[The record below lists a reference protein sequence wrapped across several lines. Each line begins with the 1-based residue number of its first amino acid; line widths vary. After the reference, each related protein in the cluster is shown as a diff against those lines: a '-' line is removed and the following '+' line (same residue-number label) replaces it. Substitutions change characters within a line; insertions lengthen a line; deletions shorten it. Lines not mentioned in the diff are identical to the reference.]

1 MILSKFIRLHSLSA
15 CILLLGSAL
24 AQAQSES
31 VQIKRASELREA
43 PGESSRSLATLVVR
57 TPVTRSGQRQGAW
70 IQVRTAEG
78 ASGWVHMFDVSSSG
92 STAPTGVGTDAMRGV
107 ANFFNKGSAQGGT
120 VTATSTLGI
129 RGLGAQDL
137 ARSQPNLGAVD
148 QADALRLDG
157 DQARQF
163 ASSAALSRRQVDA
176 LPEPAPVPPQT
187 SNPAQSNIN

>member
-1 MILSKFIRLHSLSA
+1 MQADPAANLVDIALKGHVGVQRLAAKQH
-15 CILLLGSAL
+15 G
-24 AQAQSES
+24 
-31 VQIKRASELREA
+31 
-43 PGESSRSLATLVVR
+43 
-57 TPVTRSGQRQGAW
+57 GQL
-70 IQVRTAEG
+70 T
-78 ASGWVHMFDVSSSG
+78 
-92 STAPTGVGTDAMRGV
+92 